1 MQQRTAED
9 ATVPQFLEET
19 VEVVVASVERVQQKF
34 IEHNFVLPMPKILK
48 HVDEVARVVPQ
59 QRLQQQIDEQSVE
72 LFLPQIVEENVD
84 VMSLV
89 AQERLQPTTVRC
101 AICTCASS
109 SGVYGEFVERTAI
122 VPHEWMSE
130 GLGEEVIDAL
140 APQIAEE
147 MHISVDHAAQRELAR
162 FDEREHGMQSQVDH
176 ALQLQRHRR
185 RLPPVELRHLK
196 EDLANC
202 MCGPQ
207 DMRDAL
213 LTKRRRKAE

>member
-1 MQQRTAED
+1 
-9 ATVPQFLEET
+9 
-19 VEVVVASVERVQQKF
+19 
-34 IEHNFVLPMPKILK
+34 
-48 HVDEVARVVPQ
+48 
-59 QRLQQQIDEQSVE
+59 
-72 LFLPQIVEENVD
+72 
-84 VMSLV
+84 MSLV

-101 AICTCASS
+101 AVCTCASS
-109 SGVYGEFVERTAI
+109 SGVYGELVERTTI

-162 FDEREHGMQSQVDH
+162 CDEREHGMQSQVDH
-176 ALQLQRHRR
+176 ALQQLQRHRR

-196 EDLANC
+196 ADLANC
-202 MCGPQ
+202 MRGPQ